1 MFQLL
6 EITTDQMAN
15 SISRSPKKPHV
26 VCCAWIGY
34 TLAGSIAEEIG
45 ITDDYRHF
53 LYYAADSA
61 NKRRQITNLDPIAK
75 LSLLPVD
82 TTVWAAMHTN
92 YLQEIIELTIE
103 ETEENVRGV
112 FELNELKFYSE
123 AIFFYLENGYCNY
136 ERVREILKTLEKD
149 SDFQAKH
156 PTVRKVYLSCLVL
169 P

>member
-15 SISRSPKKPHV
+15 LISRSPKRHHV
-26 VCCAWIGY
+26 VCCAWIGF
-34 TLAGSIAEEIG
+34 TLAGSIANEIG
-45 ITDDYRHF
+45 ILDDYRHF

-61 NKRRQITNLDPIAK
+61 NNRKKTTNLHPIAK

-82 TTVWAAMHTN
+82 TSVSAAMHAN
-92 YLQEIIELTIE
+92 YMQEIIALTIE

-112 FELNELKFYSE
+112 FEHNELTIHSE
-123 AIFFYLENGYCNY
+123 VIYFYLENGYCNY
-136 ERVREILKTLEKD
+136 ERIREILISLEND
-149 SDFQAKH
+149 GDFQAKH